1 MDTLGYKN
9 ASTLPRVN
17 PSMIVLY
24 ELCWKILINLL
35 IPVDSCQS
43 RGQMELPSVRYFEAP
58 RASPMSL
65 YKASSEHLL
74 VFLA

>member
-24 ELCWKILINLL
+24 ERCWKILINLL
-35 IPVDSCQS
+35 M
-43 RGQMELPSVRYFEAP
+43 GLPSVRYFEAP